1 MTEIIKD
8 QKFLKDHPNAKPVQH
23 SFSMLLRGWYN
34 DLSLGKVVEER
45 GVYVVCKIVDK
56 KCVPI
61 YIGQGKDMNDRLSNH
76 DKYEEF
82 LKACKQKSSPY
93 YYTLRTEEKLSDL
106 RLDWV
111 EAAVITIFE
120 DSIMGAELINSQ
132 HKNSYGYKTADVS
145 VSRDPKSKNS
155 GEPLPSFFKNKSE
168 FRVYADCEDAKGCT

>member
-8 QKFLKDHPNAKPVQH
+8 QKFLKDHPDAKTVQH

-45 GVYVVCKIVDK
+45 GVYIVCKVVDE

-61 YIGQGKDMNDRLSNH
+61 YIGQGKDMNGRLSNH

-82 LKACKQKSSPY
+82 LKACNKRSPR
-93 YYTLRTEEKLSDL
+93 YYTLRTSETLTNL

-111 EAAVITIFE
+111 EAAVITMFE
-120 DSIMGAELINSQ
+120 DSIMGAKLINSQ
-132 HKNSYGYKTADVS
+132 HKNNYGYKTADVS
-145 VSRDPKSKNS
+145 VSWDPESINS
-155 GEPLPSFFKNKSE
+155 GESLPSFFKNKSK

>member
-8 QKFLKDHPNAKPVQH
+8 QKFLKDHPNAKTVQH
-23 SFSMLLRGWYN
+23 SFSMLLRGGHS

-45 GVYVVCKIVDK
+45 GVYIVCKVVDK
-56 KCVPI
+56 NPIPI

-82 LKACKQKSSPY
+82 LKACNKRSPR
-93 YYTLRTEEKLSDL
+93 YYTLRTSEILTNL

-120 DSIMGAELINSQ
+120 DSVMDAKLINSQ
-132 HKNSYGYKTADVS
+132 HKDSYGYKTADVS
-145 VSRDPKSKNS
+145 VSWDPESINS
-155 GEPLPSFFKNKSE
+155 GESLPSFFKNKSK
-168 FRVYADCEDAKGCT
+168 FRVYADCVDAKGCT